1 MSVGAALTI
10 SHRGRE
16 ATAFRVLAGISVA
29 HLLNDTV
36 QSIVPAIYPMV
47 KESFALSFTQIG
59 LLTLTLQLTA
69 SILQPLVGLY
79 TDRRPSPY
87 ALVVGMSVTLV
98 GLLLLAG
105 APTYGIVL
113 AAAALMGIGSAVFHP
128 ESSRVARMASGGRPG
143 LAQSLFQVGGNVGS
157 SFGPLLAAFLI
168 VPHGQPSI
176 AWCSLL
182 AVLAMAILWQIGG
195 WHRARHTATS
205 AAGSPVSG
213 LSAARLRVSSRRVAW

>member
-143 LAQSLFQVGGNVGS
+143 LAQSLFQVGGNIGS
-157 SFGPLLAAFLI
+157 SFGPLPHRGLFDAPNPPKNALAKVGA
-168 VPHGQPSI
+168 
-176 AWCSLL
+176 LL
-182 AVLAMAILWQIGG
+182 GRGALVRDEGDCQ
-195 WHRARHTATS
+195 
-205 AAGSPVSG
+205 
-213 LSAARLRVSSRRVAW
+213 